1 VGILHQVSHH
11 PAGYC
16 IIDKEWG
23 LIVASSSMLGAASV
37 DATNV
42 AMPIAVW
49 NGADSVLQIPL
60 RDESKDHI
68 AIFLIL
74 SHLSI

>member
-1 VGILHQVSHH
+1 M
-11 PAGYC
+11 
-16 IIDKEWG
+16 
-23 LIVASSSMLGAASV
+23 ASSSMLGAASV
-37 DATNV
+37 DTTNV

-49 NGADSVLQIPL
+49 NGTDSVLQIPF

-74 SHLSI
+74 SHLSIYKLIEEPKE

>member
-1 VGILHQVSHH
+1 M
-11 PAGYC
+11 
-16 IIDKEWG
+16 
-23 LIVASSSMLGAASV
+23 ASSSMLGAASV

>member
-1 VGILHQVSHH
+1 M
-11 PAGYC
+11 
-16 IIDKEWG
+16 
-23 LIVASSSMLGAASV
+23 ASSSMLGAASV
-37 DATNV
+37 DTTNV

-49 NGADSVLQIPL
+49 NGADCSSDPL

-74 SHLSI
+74 SHPSIYKID